1 MVIKSDS
8 PIFKLIFIIT
18 KFKKL
23 LLELFSKPR
32 LTIYRKLKSTAEL
45 TGEMKEQY
53 YSGCMTP

>member
-18 KFKKL
+18 KFRKL
-23 LLELFSKPR
+23 FLELFSKPR
-32 LTIYRKLKSTAEL
+32 LTIYRKLKSTAGL

-53 YSGCMTP
+53 YSGCTTP